1 MATKFKLDY
10 IDDNEDVFYGIVAN
24 TLDYKLA
31 LAINNK
37 LNISLRCSTPII
49 PSDVDN
55 PDIFFTKFSYKI
67 QNSDTVIDLV
77 SNRIAN
83 NYLLKKLKNIDFLF
97 IIHFPENSDLIEY
110 CLAGIKEIPD
120 VISVFQVDIS
130 KQKDKRLKLLDLQR
144 YYIVE

>member
-1 MATKFKLDY
+1 MATKFKLDF

-37 LNISLRCSTPII
+37 LNISLRCSTPIV

-55 PDIFFTKFSYKI
+55 PDIFFTKFSYKTK
-67 QNSDTVIDLV
+67 NSDMVIDLV

-97 IIHFPENSDLIEY
+97 IIHFPESSEFIDN
-110 CLAGIKEIPD
+110 
-120 VISVFQVDIS
+120 
-130 KQKDKRLKLLDLQR
+130 
-144 YYIVE
+144 

>member
-1 MATKFKLDY
+1 MATKFKLDF
-10 IDDNEDVFYGIVAN
+10 IDENDEAFYGIVAN

-37 LNISLRCSTPII
+37 LNISLRCSTPIV

-55 PDIFFTKFSYKI
+55 PDFFFTKFSYKTK
-67 QNSDTVIDLV
+67 NSDMVIDLV

-83 NYLLKKLKNIDFLF
+83 NHLLKKLQNIDFLF
-97 IIHFPENSDLIEY
+97 IIHFPESSEFIEN

-120 VISVFQVDIS
+120 VVSVFQIDIS
-130 KQKDKRLKLLDLQR
+130 SQKDKRLKLLDL
-144 YYIVE
+144 

>member
-1 MATKFKLDY
+1 MATKFKLDF
-10 IDDNEDVFYGIVAN
+10 IDDNEDAFYGIVAN

-37 LNISLRCSTPII
+37 INISLRCSTPIV

-55 PDIFFTKFSYKI
+55 PDIFFTKFSHKTK
-67 QNSDTVIDLV
+67 NSDMVIDLV

-97 IIHFPENSDLIEY
+97 IIHFPESSEFIEN
-110 CLAGIKEIPD
+110 CLSGIKEIPD
-120 VISVFQVDIS
+120 VVSVFQIDIS
-130 KQKDKRLKLLDLQR
+130 SQKDKRLRLLDL
-144 YYIVE
+144 

>member
-49 PSDVDN
+49 PSDIDN
-55 PDIFFTKFSYKI
+55 PEIFFTKFSYKI

-97 IIHFPENSDLIEY
+97 IIHFPEDSELIEN

-120 VISVFQVDIS
+120 VISIFKIDIS
-130 KQKDKRLKLLDLQR
+130 KQKDKRLKLLNL
-144 YYIVE
+144 